1 MRRRSRRL
9 VSVGIVLGLALA
21 CASPGRLVEVDATR
35 RRALVAGDV
44 TTLSA
49 LFADG
54 LRYGHANGTV
64 QSKQALLASL
74 ANGELRYRAIRYETA
89 EAREV
94 GGAWVV
100 SGRQTVEVTAGGR
113 EITSPSVF
121 VAVYTHE
128 RGRWRLVAYQSA
140 PAPD

>member
-1 MRRRSRRL
+1 VRRRGRL
-9 VSVGIVLGLALA
+9 FAIGLGLALA
-21 CASPGRLVEVDATR
+21 CASPGRVVEVDAVR

-44 TTLSA
+44 ATLGE

-54 LRYGHANGTV
+54 LRYGHANGRVDT
-64 QSKQALLASL
+64 KQELLAGL
-74 ANGELRYRAIRYETA
+74 ASGELRYRAIRYETA

-113 EITSPSVF
+113 AITSESVF

-140 PAPD
+140 AAPD